1 MIDVLC
7 VGILVAD
14 VITKPVSEVPA
25 KGLLSRVD
33 SIEMFTGG
41 NAMTAA
47 INISKLGLKSAVM
60 GKVGNDAFGNFLVDT
75 LKEKGI
81 ETASVSIDDKVQT
94 SVSVVLSDP
103 CGERTFLHCV
113 GANGTFSIDDVNWD
127 VVEQSKVVFVT
138 GSFLLDTFDG
148 EQTMQFLK
156 RCKEMGKVTALDV
169 CYDSKQRWGE
179 VLNMAMPY
187 IDIFLP
193 SIDEAEKLAD
203 CTDVEKIADVFFER
217 GVGSTVIKLGSK
229 GCYVRKEKEAKA
241 VIIPAYKGINAVDT
255 TGAGDSFCSGFLA
268 AYASGE
274 DFVECARFG
283 NATGA
288 HCVMAMGATTGMKS
302 YKEIKEFMATH

>member
-47 INISKLGLKSAVM
+47 VNISKLGLKGAVM
-60 GKVGNDAFGNFLVDT
+60 GKVGNDAFGDFLINE
-75 LKEKGI
+75 LKKKGI
-81 ETASVSIDDKVQT
+81 ETASVSVDPEVQT

-103 CGERTFLHCV
+103 DGERTFLHCV
-113 GANGTFSIDDVNWD
+113 GANGTFCIDDVNWD
-127 VVEQSKVVFVT
+127 IVAQSKVVFVT

-156 RCKEMGKVTALDV
+156 RCKEMGKITALDV
-169 CYDSKQRWGE
+169 CFDSKNRWGDII
-179 VLNMAMPY
+179 NMSMPY

-193 SIDEAEKLAD
+193 SIEEAER
-203 CTDVEKIADVFFER
+203 IAKSENIDEIANVFFNN
-217 GVGSTVIKLGSK
+217 GVGSLVIKLGSK
-229 GCYVRKEKEAKA
+229 GCYVKETKESEP
-241 VIIPAYKGINAVDT
+241 VIIPVYKGINVVDT

-274 DFVECARFG
+274 GFVECARFG

-288 HCVMAMGATTGMKS
+288 HCVMAKGATTGMKS
-302 YKEIKEFMATH
+302 YKEIKEFMANH

>member
-14 VITKPVSEVPA
+14 VITKPVREVPE

-60 GKVGNDAFGNFLVDT
+60 GKVGNDAFGNFLVNT

-113 GANGTFSIDDVNWD
+113 GANGTFSIDDVNWE
-127 VVEQSKVVFVT
+127 VVEQSKVVFVNY
-138 GSFLLDTFDG
+138 L
-148 EQTMQFLK
+148 
-156 RCKEMGKVTALDV
+156 
-169 CYDSKQRWGE
+169 
-179 VLNMAMPY
+179 
-187 IDIFLP
+187 I
-193 SIDEAEKLAD
+193 
-203 CTDVEKIADVFFER
+203 
-217 GVGSTVIKLGSK
+217 
-229 GCYVRKEKEAKA
+229 
-241 VIIPAYKGINAVDT
+241 
-255 TGAGDSFCSGFLA
+255 
-268 AYASGE
+268 
-274 DFVECARFG
+274 
-283 NATGA
+283 
-288 HCVMAMGATTGMKS
+288 
-302 YKEIKEFMATH
+302 

>member
-60 GKVGNDAFGNFLVDT
+60 GKVGNDAFGSFLINT

-81 ETASVSIDDKVQT
+81 ETASVSVDDKVQT
-94 SVSVVLSDP
+94 SASVVLSDP
-103 CGERTFLHCV
+103 GGERTFLHCV
-113 GANGTFSIDDVNWD
+113 GANGTFCIDDVNWD

-138 GSFLLDTFDG
+138 GSFLMDTFDG

-169 CYDSKQRWGE
+169 CYDSKQRWGK

-193 SIDEAEKLAD
+193 SIDEAEQLAG
-203 CTDVEKIADVFFER
+203 CSDVEEIADVFFNN

-229 GCYVRKEKEAKA
+229 GCYVRKEKDASS
-241 VIIPAYKGINAVDT
+241 VIIPAYKGITAVDT

-268 AYASGE
+268 AFASGE

-302 YKEIKEFMATH
+302 YKEIKEFMAKY